1 MWVGLLTDRI
11 NNKLEESNLINKHA
25 FNREPVPVILTV
37 YCPGVLAMYI
47 VNCGTSTPSSDELAP
62 RNFEKKKL
70 QNYQWNMELLICS
83 WLYGGHIGWQ
93 EQRGVSPHR
102 ELFFFLHLL
111 PKRKKKPYFFV
122 NQHGKPRIQ
131 KKSESAGVLLR
142 ELKKNAIITIDL
154 NIWTATHTNSY
165 LITEN
170 LNRQETASSLTL
182 FSPCSLSFF
191 LSCLDSFKEI
201 VQFIIQQHN
210 GLFPVLRDMYIWTC
224 K

>member
-1 MWVGLLTDRI
+1 MALPLHPLMNWRLEILKKKSVKTI
-11 NNKLEESNLINKHA
+11 NGIWNCWFA
-25 FNREPVPVILTV
+25 ADFMAVILVDKNKEAFPHT
-37 YCPGVLAMYI
+37 G
-47 VNCGTSTPSSDELAP
+47 
-62 RNFEKKKL
+62 
-70 QNYQWNMELLICS
+70 NY
-83 WLYGGHIGWQ
+83 
-93 EQRGVSPHR
+93 
-102 ELFFFLHLL
+102 FFSCIFCQ
-111 PKRKKKPYFFV
+111 KGKKPYFFV